1 MLKAYKYRIYPNKEQ
16 EEYFAKCFGCVRFI
30 YNKMLA
36 DKIEH
41 YKETGEML
49 KNTPAQYKN
58 DYAWL
63 KEVDSFALCNAQLN
77 LEKAYKSFFRDKS
90 VGFPNFKSK
99 KSNKFSYTTNNQG
112 KGMYIDE
119 DWKHI
124 KLPKLKTKV
133 KIKCHRKFTGII
145 KSTTITKTPSGKY
158 FASILV
164 DCEHYFTQ
172 EVENKIGIDMGLDV
186 FCSLSTGVKI
196 PNPRFI
202 KQYEY
207 KLAYEQKKLSRKTK
221 GSKRYEKQRIK
232 VAKVYEKISNC
243 RKDFLHKLSNIIT
256 NENQVIIME
265 TLSSKEVQQDRQ
277 LSKSVSDVAWYEFG
291 RQLEYKS
298 KWKERVFHKI
308 DKWFPSSQIC
318 SNCGY
323 NDGKHTLDIREWTC
337 PNCGKENDRD
347 INASINIL
355 HEGLKELGL

>member
-1 MLKAYKYRIYPNKEQ
+1 MLKAYKYRIYPNREQ
-16 EEYFAKCFGCVRFI
+16 VEYFIKCFGCTRFI

-41 YKETGEML
+41 YKETGKML
-49 KNTPAQYKN
+49 KNTPAQYKKEFV
-58 DYAWL
+58 WL
-63 KEVDSFALCNAQLN
+63 KEVDSLALANAQMN
-77 LEKAYKSFFRDKS
+77 LDKAYKNFFRDKS
-90 VGFPNFKSK
+90 VGFPKFKSK
-99 KSNKFSYTTNNQG
+99 KTNRFTYTTNNQ
-112 KGMYIDE
+112 KGTIYIDD
-119 DWKHI
+119 DWKHV
-124 KLPKLKTKV
+124 KLPKLKAKV
-133 KIKCHRKFTGII
+133 KIKCHRKFSGVI
-145 KSTTITKTPSGKY
+145 KSATITQVPSGKY
-158 FASILV
+158 FISILV
-164 DCEHYFTQ
+164 DCEHYSPQ

-202 KQYEY
+202 KQYED

-232 VAKVYEKISNC
+232 VTKVHEKISNC
-243 RKDFLHKLSNIIT
+243 RKDHKLSNIIT

-265 TLSSKEVQQDRQ
+265 TLSRKEVQQNRQ
-277 LSKSVSDVAWYEFG
+277 LAKSVSDVSWCEFS

-298 KWKERVFHKI
+298 NWKGRVFHKI

-337 PNCGKENDRD
+337 PNCNREHDRD

-355 HEGLKELGL
+355 HEGLRELRL